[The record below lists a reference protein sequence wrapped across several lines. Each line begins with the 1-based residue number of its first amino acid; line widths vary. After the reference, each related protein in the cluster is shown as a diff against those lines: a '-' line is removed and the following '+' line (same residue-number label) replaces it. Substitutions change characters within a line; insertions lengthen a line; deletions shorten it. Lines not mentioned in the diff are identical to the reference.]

1 VLIDDHFLRI
11 YISAALYYCW
21 TKHNCRNFPPY
32 NLDFVFVIETTYL
45 NTLSVLLSYIVYAL
59 LHSFVHLIL
68 FNPSHCKNRKR
79 QKFPDIPQGFVFF
92 AVSHLSDMLSAKSN
106 TYLKTNGLPAYF
118 VELSV
123 ITSLWKTD
131 FIHSASFTPGLQ
143 QIDWHKTVDGKS
155 IWTRCAFLDGVTT
168 SSNKTLAFNTAYAL
182 TTFRSSI
189 HSKILAWCVLVSCK
203 PQLIPNWN
211 VHLR

>member
-1 VLIDDHFLRI
+1 M
-11 YISAALYYCW
+11 
-21 TKHNCRNFPPY
+21 
-32 NLDFVFVIETTYL
+32 
-45 NTLSVLLSYIVYAL
+45 LLSYIVYAL

-92 AVSHLSDMLSAKSN
+92 AVSHFSDMLSAKTN
-106 TYLKTNGLPAYF
+106 TYLKTNGLPPYF

-131 FIHSASFTPGLQ
+131 FIHNASFTPGLQ
-143 QIDWHKTVDGKS
+143 QIDWHKTADGKS

-168 SSNKTLAFNTAYAL
+168 SSNKILAFNTAHAL

-189 HSKILAWCVLVSCK
+189 HSKILTWCVVVPCK
-203 PQLIPNWN
+203 PHWSPIATFISDKRTTFASTRSRRPSPNETIVFQPEKILYSSIDN
-211 VHLR
+211 VSSIN